1 MNYDDLL
8 KGTEIT
14 GKSEIPP
21 RPGEAPFATEIYYK
35 KDDLFYGKLH
45 VRKLNNA
52 MYLSVI
58 SKIPFNWKQLVGDMR
73 FSGTMVDSAGG
84 LLWLKES
91 EKTLTQDLAYI
102 EQYLTDMKNKDAK
115 NKDSKK

>member
-1 MNYDDLL
+1 MNYNDLL

-14 GKSEIPP
+14 GQSEIPP
-21 RPGEAPFATEIYYK
+21 RPGAPPFATEIYYK

-58 SKIPFNWKQLVGDMR
+58 SKIPFNWKALVG
-73 FSGTMVDSAGG
+73 
-84 LLWLKES
+84 
-91 EKTLTQDLAYI
+91 I
-102 EQYLTDMKNKDAK
+102 
-115 NKDSKK
+115 

>member
-1 MNYDDLL
+1 MNYNDLL

-14 GKSEIPP
+14 GQSEIPS
-21 RPGEAPFATEIYYK
+21 RPGADPFATEVYYK

-58 SKIPFNWKQLVGDMR
+58 SKIPFNWKQLVGDMK
-73 FSGTMVDSAGG
+73 FSGIVVDSAGG
-84 LLWLKES
+84 LLWLKENES
-91 EKTLTQDLAYI
+91 TIDKDLTYLA
-102 EQYLTDMKNKDAK
+102 QYLTDMKNRKDK
-115 NKDSKK
+115 E